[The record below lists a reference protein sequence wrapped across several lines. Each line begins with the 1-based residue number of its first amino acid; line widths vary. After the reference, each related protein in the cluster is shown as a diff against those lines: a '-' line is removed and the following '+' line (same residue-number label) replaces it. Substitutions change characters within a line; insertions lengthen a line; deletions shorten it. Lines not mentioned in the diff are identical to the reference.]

1 MSVEVT
7 VVIPFYNP
15 GKYIIEA
22 IESVLNQSYPHW
34 KIVLVNDGSTDN
46 SVQYVLRYLNDRRI
60 SLVQHTVNLN
70 LSKSLNTALRVVDTP
85 YMIHLDG
92 DDYFYPYT
100 LEVLV
105 NEANHQSDDVAVITG
120 NINIVIQNKLGS
132 IVKEKQKYGRL
143 FEDRYDF
150 LQSNTS
156 LWPRFYRTE
165 ALRAVGGWPTD
176 GPYEGEF
183 VEDLNILFRL
193 IEQYRFHWVDKLLLS
208 HRRHGGN
215 QTNNIDLLSESVEWA
230 VKNALTRWGNHY
242 EAEFY
247 TDKEGWRLVKRLI
260 PKAVYLN

>member
-1 MSVEVT
+1 MGMEVT

-15 GKYIIEA
+15 GKYIIET
-22 IESVLNQSYPHW
+22 IESVLNQTYSHW
-34 KIVLVNDGSTDN
+34 KIVLVNDGSTDDSVH
-46 SVQYVLRYLNDRRI
+46 SVQTYLNDRRI

-70 LSKSLNTALRVVDTP
+70 LSKGLNTALRVVDTP

-105 NEANHQSDDVAVITG
+105 KEARNQGEDVALITG
-120 NINIVIQNKLGS
+120 NINMVFQNKLGKV
-132 IVKEKQKYGRL
+132 VKEKQKYGRPFL
-143 FEDRYDF
+143 DRYDF

-183 VEDLNILFRL
+183 VEDLNILYRL
-193 IEQYRFHWVDKLLLS
+193 IERYRFHWVDKLLLN
-208 HRRHGGN
+208 HRRHSGN
-215 QTNNIDLLSESVEWA
+215 QTNNVVLLGDSVEWA
-230 VKNALTRWGNHY
+230 VRNALIRWGNQY

-247 TDKEGWRLVKRLI
+247 TNEEGWRMVKRLI
-260 PKAVYLN
+260 PKNE